1 MCARKSAGPTVS
13 TIAVAK
19 NLSKH
24 EILNFFGLNAG
35 TKNHH
40 NNLIVFSFT

>member
-24 EILNFFGLNAG
+24 EILNFLGSNAG
-35 TKNHH
+35 TKSHH
-40 NNLIVFSFT
+40 NKIVSSFT